1 MDGVRGAVTPKEGV
15 REVGQQMRSL
25 EKLLTGMEGA
35 SPVCPAHHQMDAL
48 RSGCGGLF
56 AALDAHLPAV
66 APKASL

>member
-1 MDGVRGAVTPKEGV
+1 MRGAVTPKGRV

-35 SPVCPAHHQMDAL
+35 SPVCPAHHQMDVL
-48 RSGCGGLF
+48 GSGCGRLF
-56 AALDAHLPAV
+56 AALDTHLPAV